1 MQGSSII
8 RKQVLGPDRPAIDP
22 DLSVFINCPFDR
34 EFEPI
39 LDAIMVTIACCGF
52 SPRSAR
58 ESERIS
64 TPRIERMKGALF
76 SSKYSI
82 HDFTRCRGEGNEG
95 FARFN
100 MPLEFG
106 MAMALRLI
114 EEVLQVREDERHDW
128 LLLVPGGHQYKKFVS
143 DLAGYD
149 PVEYDGTEVMAVR
162 AVMEWL
168 LSRREIPDQKKT
180 LYPSTILYRL
190 NEFKQAKKN
199 LQTQWIGEI
208 PWYALLEAATNIA
221 G

>member
-1 MQGSSII
+1 MQDSSII
-8 RKQVLGPDRPAIDP
+8 RKRTFGPGRPAIDP

-39 LDAIMVTIACCGF
+39 LDAIIFTIMCCGF

-58 ESERIS
+58 ESERVS
-64 TPRIERMKGALF
+64 TPRIERIKGALF
-76 SSKYSI
+76 ASKYSI

-114 EEVLQVREDERHDW
+114 EEVLQVNEDERHDW
-128 LLLVPGGHQYKKFVS
+128 LLLVPSGHQYKKFVS

-149 PVEYDGTEVMAVR
+149 PVEYDGTEETVVR
-162 AVMEWL
+162 AVIKWL
-168 LSRREIPDQKKT
+168 WPRREIQDQKKE
-180 LYPSTILYRL
+180 LNPGAILYRL
-190 NEFKQAKKN
+190 DEFKQAKKN
-199 LQTQWIGEI
+199 LQAQWVGEI
-208 PWYALLEAATNIA
+208 PWYALLDAATNIA